1 MDLMIVGLR
10 LAPNCPAYYE
20 LVPSRG
26 KFRGLWHEG
35 IEGVSGIKILE
46 WNAGSLTR
54 LCGCCSPTSSHTA
67 RHQTKQPTRA
77 TENPGK
83 KIRKIVFVMGFRVT

>member
-20 LVPSRG
+20 LVSSRG

-35 IEGVSGIKILE
+35 IEGVSGIKILGVE
-46 WNAGSLTR
+46 RWF
-54 LCGCCSPTSSHTA
+54 SHPSVWLL
-67 RHQTKQPTRA
+67 QS
-77 TENPGK
+77 N
-83 KIRKIVFVMGFRVT
+83 